1 MFIFSRLA
9 YEVGVWS
16 FIWDSRQYIFIEQFI
31 FFLFLFDIFFCI
43 MIDKENLQGQQKKS
57 LKYFMLVWV
66 SVSLPPTGK
75 NQWPL
80 KFQEL

>member
-1 MFIFSRLA
+1 MFIFSGLA

-57 LKYFMLVWV
+57 LKYFMLV
-66 SVSLPPTGK
+66 
-75 NQWPL
+75 
-80 KFQEL
+80 

>member
-1 MFIFSRLA
+1 MFIFSGLA
-9 YEVGVWS
+9 HEVGVWS

-57 LKYFMLVWV
+57 LKYFMLV
-66 SVSLPPTGK
+66 
-75 NQWPL
+75 
-80 KFQEL
+80 

>member
-1 MFIFSRLA
+1 MFIFRGLE

-57 LKYFMLVWV
+57 LKYFMLV
-66 SVSLPPTGK
+66 
-75 NQWPL
+75 
-80 KFQEL
+80 

>member
-57 LKYFMLVWV
+57 LKYFMLV
-66 SVSLPPTGK
+66 
-75 NQWPL
+75 
-80 KFQEL
+80 

>member
-1 MFIFSRLA
+1 MFIFSGLE

-57 LKYFMLVWV
+57 LKYFMLV
-66 SVSLPPTGK
+66 
-75 NQWPL
+75 
-80 KFQEL
+80 